1 MQVVRVPRIFS
12 RRHGGVLAGIAVL
25 SFVVL
30 APVAISVFP
39 DRADAAAEAA
49 AGDGSDALADLEGR
63 SPGARLAGI
72 ATKSV
77 KALARALGVGPDDT
91 AEEPEQRA
99 LGKVFD
105 APPTEDMLLDLRAP
119 LGTVFPDGVLPADA
133 VVPGG
138 ELGGGSPG
146 GFGFPRGGSS
156 GGLAFLPTGS
166 SSGGG
171 SSGGGGGSS
180 GGGSSGGGTPP
191 VAAVPE
197 PGTWMLMILGFGAI
211 GSVMRRRARMG
222 RPAIRN

>member
-1 MQVVRVPRIFS
+1 
-12 RRHGGVLAGIAVL
+12 LAGIAAL
-25 SFVVL
+25 SIVAL
-30 APVAISVFP
+30 APVAMSTIP
-39 DRADAAAEAA
+39 GRAEAA
-49 AGDGSDALADLEGR
+49 VDAAGGEGRDALADLEGR
-63 SPGARLAGI
+63 SPGARLVGI

-77 KALARALGVGPDDT
+77 KAVARALGASPDDT

-119 LGTVFPDGVLPADA
+119 LGTAFPDGVLPADA
-133 VVPGG
+133 VA
-138 ELGGGSPG
+138 LGGGSPG
-146 GFGFPRGGSS
+146 GFGFPRGGSFGGFAVLPAGSS
-156 GGLAFLPTGS
+156 GGGV

-171 SSGGGGGSS
+171 SSSSSSSSGGVGGSS

-211 GSVMRRRARMG
+211 GSVMRRRARTG
-222 RPAIRN
+222 RPTLRY

>member
-1 MQVVRVPRIFS
+1 MRVPRIFS
-12 RRHGGVLAGIAVL
+12 GRRGFALAGIAAL
-25 SFVVL
+25 SLVAL
-30 APVAISVFP
+30 APVAMSTLSG
-39 DRADAAAEAA
+39 RAEAA
-49 AGDGSDALADLEGR
+49 VEAAVGEGRDALADLEGR
-63 SPGARLAGI
+63 SPGARLVGI

-77 KALARALGVGPDDT
+77 KAVARALGASPDDT

-119 LGTVFPDGVLPADA
+119 LGTALPDGVVPADA
-133 VVPGG
+133 IA
-138 ELGGGSPG
+138 LGGGSPG

-156 GGLAFLPTGS
+156 GGFAVLPAGSSGS

-211 GSVMRRRARMG
+211 GSVMRRRARTD
-222 RPAIRN
+222 RPTLRN

>member
-1 MQVVRVPRIFS
+1 
-12 RRHGGVLAGIAVL
+12 LAGIAAL
-25 SFVVL
+25 SIVAL
-30 APVAISVFP
+30 APVAMSALP
-39 DRADAAAEAA
+39 GRAEAA
-49 AGDGSDALADLEGR
+49 VEAAVGEGRNALADLEGR
-63 SPGARLAGI
+63 SPGARLVGI

-77 KALARALGVGPDDT
+77 KAVARALGASPDDT
-91 AEEPEQRA
+91 TEEPEQRA

-119 LGTVFPDGVLPADA
+119 LGTAFPDGVLPADA

-138 ELGGGSPG
+138 EFGGGSPG
-146 GFGFPRGGSS
+146 GFGFPRGASS
-156 GGLAFLPTGS
+156 GGFAVLPAG

-171 SSGGGGGSS
+171 SSGGSSGGGSSGGGSSGGGSS

-211 GSVMRRRARMG
+211 GSVMRRRARAG
-222 RPAIRN
+222 RPAVRN

>member
-1 MQVVRVPRIFS
+1 MEAV
-12 RRHGGVLAGIAVL
+12 AG
-25 SFVVL
+25 
-30 APVAISVFP
+30 
-39 DRADAAAEAA
+39 E
-49 AGDGSDALADLEGR
+49 GSDALADLEGR

-77 KALARALGVGPDDT
+77 KTLARALGVGPDDR

-105 APPTEDMLLDLRAP
+105 APPTEDMVLDLRAP
-119 LGTVFPDGVLPADA
+119 LGTAFPDGVLPADA

-166 SSGGG
+166 SGGG
-171 SSGGGGGSS
+171 SSGGGGGSSGGGSS

-211 GSVMRRRARMG
+211 GSVMRRRTRKG
-222 RPAIRN
+222 LPAIRN